1 MLSDFAQETL
11 DLAQSL
17 TAHRVEVNKYWTDED
32 YCVLMIGDYSEVTA
46 SVRGGAE
53 WGTERGSRGFRF
65 GNVTAAI
72 QAADTYESVML
83 AIADAAKASRQTQE
97 VA

>member
-1 MLSDFAQETL
+1 MMTDFARETL

-17 TAHRVEVNKYWTDED
+17 TAHRVEVNKFWTDED
-32 YCVLMIGDYSEVTA
+32 YCVLMIGDYSEVIT

-65 GNVTAAI
+65 GNIEAAI

-83 AIADAAKASRQTQE
+83 AIADAAKASRQPQE

>member
-17 TAHRVEVNKYWTDED
+17 TAHRVEINPIETSADETALHVGDDCSVFVNPWSGE
-32 YCVLMIGDYSEVTA
+32 LLLE
-46 SVRGGAE
+46 VRGRFFAF
-53 WGTERGSRGFRF
+53 GSIESAVR
-65 GNVTAAI
+65 
-72 QAADTYESVML
+72 AADAYETVML
-83 AIADAAKASRQTQE
+83 AIADAAKASRQPQE